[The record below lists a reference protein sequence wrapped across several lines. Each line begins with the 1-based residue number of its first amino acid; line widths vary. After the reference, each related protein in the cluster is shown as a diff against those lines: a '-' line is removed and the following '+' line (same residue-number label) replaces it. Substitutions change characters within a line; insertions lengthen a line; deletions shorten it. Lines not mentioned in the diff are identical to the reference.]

1 MNSTYFVIHLI
12 IKNIH
17 SKILAMEKLQKLSI
31 SRNDQI
37 EFLKQTPLDVYFQIK
52 KYVIIKEGLATLVK
66 TNFNI
71 FFKFKH

>member
-1 MNSTYFVIHLI
+1 
-12 IKNIH
+12 
-17 SKILAMEKLQKLSI
+17 MEKLQKLSI